1 MQMPLSCPAH
11 FPSSVFLFG
20 SSHVM
25 FSSWGSKN
33 RILLKGVNSKGKRC
47 LSLAR
52 VHSCFKRSCC
62 WGLAVCLSKEMKRKS
77 VKGFAVWLTKLCGLV
92 CCSQIE
98 SSHVIKEDKNTW
110 NAVFE
115 SQFPPPQHSEYS
127 CVEKKAAAQIKPE
140 CVITCPWKAVK
151 SISVFHLL

>member
-1 MQMPLSCPAH
+1 MDTYCCFITMQMPLSCPAH

-62 WGLAVCLSKEMKRKS
+62 WGLAVFWMFIERNEKKIGERIRCMTYQALWISLLFSDWVLPRDKRRQKYLKCCFWES
-77 VKGFAVWLTKLCGLV
+77 VFPPTALWVLV
-92 CCSQIE
+92 CREE
-98 SSHVIKEDKNTW
+98 SSRSN
-110 NAVFE
+110 
-115 SQFPPPQHSEYS
+115 
-127 CVEKKAAAQIKPE
+127 
-140 CVITCPWKAVK
+140 
-151 SISVFHLL
+151 